1 MELDRESIDAYVDLT
16 IKGSAPDLRVPP
28 QACLVDRPLNP
39 CSIVIFGATG
49 DLTKRKLAPSLYNL
63 FLSEALRESFVIVG
77 AARSELSGEQFQ
89 HEIKEALQGMD
100 LSKWDDFASHLH
112 YYRVDLTSQES
123 IQALSDFIKKLDT
136 EHDTDANR
144 IFYLAVPPSAYGS
157 MAAMLGKA
165 GLAREHVDGNGW
177 SRIVV
182 EKPFGNDL
190 KSARELNRKLHEH
203 FSEGQIFRIDHY
215 LAKET
220 VQNVSIFRFANSIFE
235 PLWNRMYIDH
245 VHINAVESLGVEKRA
260 AYYEEAGVLRDMFQ
274 NHMMQLLAVTAMEP
288 PALFE
293 AEQVRDE
300 QVKVF
305 HALRPISGADPFRDL
320 VLGQYGPGTVD
331 GKQVPGYREEPG
343 IDPNSLT
350 PTFGMMTVFVDN
362 WRWQDVPFHM
372 TSGKRLAKKVT
383 EIVIS
388 FKKVPHLLFQNV
400 LGDSITPNL
409 LTLQIHPE
417 EKINLTF
424 ETKNPGAKVCL
435 RPVTMDFNYHQNYE
449 GPILDAYE
457 KALIDCIQGDHM
469 LFWRE
474 DAVELCWAFIDP
486 ILEDFENC
494 ADRSE
499 RLLPYPAGTWGPDV
513 IKIRQDLNA
522 K

>member
-63 FLSEALRESFVIVG
+63 FLSEALPESFVIVG

-305 HALRPISGADPFRDL
+305 HALRPISKADPFRDL
-320 VLGQYGPGTVD
+320 VLG
-331 GKQVPGYREEPG
+331 
-343 IDPNSLT
+343 
-350 PTFGMMTVFVDN
+350 
-362 WRWQDVPFHM
+362 
-372 TSGKRLAKKVT
+372 
-383 EIVIS
+383 
-388 FKKVPHLLFQNV
+388 
-400 LGDSITPNL
+400 
-409 LTLQIHPE
+409 
-417 EKINLTF
+417 
-424 ETKNPGAKVCL
+424 
-435 RPVTMDFNYHQNYE
+435 
-449 GPILDAYE
+449 
-457 KALIDCIQGDHM
+457 
-469 LFWRE
+469 
-474 DAVELCWAFIDP
+474 
-486 ILEDFENC
+486 
-494 ADRSE
+494 
-499 RLLPYPAGTWGPDV
+499 
-513 IKIRQDLNA
+513 
-522 K
+522 